1 MANRYT
7 IRLNYQATYTAT
19 VEGDFR
25 NDGDALD
32 AVRKMAED
40 ADPEE
45 FVIGEEQ
52 ASNILE
58 IK

>member
-1 MANRYT
+1 MSRYT
-7 IRLNYQATYTAT
+7 IRLNFQATYTAT

-25 NDGDALD
+25 NEGDAFD
-32 AVRKMAED
+32 EVRKMAED

-52 ASNILE
+52 TANILE